1 MARDSHLEQRQA
13 RHRHSRYLYPWNYR
27 YVKGFQSKFCPY
39 LELSIAVAAGCAVAY
54 GTKRGVFSINYSNTS
69 VGKLSFIVAGPTL
82 GSNMLGTSFIAWKAW
97 YARLTPDNI
106 SDHIVDVGNV
116 ANK

>member
-13 RHRHSRYLYPWNYR
+13 RNRHSRYLYPWNYR

-97 YARLTPDNI
+97 YALLTPDNYL
-106 SDHIVDVGNV
+106 
-116 ANK
+116 